1 MMIDYSKIPS
11 PCYVLNEQLLRKNL
25 ELLKKVQVEAN
36 IDIILAFKGF
46 SMWSAFP
53 MVRDYLAGAT
63 ASSLYE
69 AMLCNEEMKCKAHT
83 YAAAYNPK
91 EFETIASLSS
101 HITFNSISEYNRY
114 YPIIAEKFPTVS
126 LGIRVNPEYSVVETD
141 LYNPCAPGS
150 RLGTTIENFEGK
162 LPEGLE
168 GLHFH
173 ALCESNSYD
182 LENVLNSF
190 EHLFGNFLP
199 KLKWLNFGGGHLMTK
214 KGYDIDHLIQ
224 LLKKFKSK
232 YPNLHIILE
241 PGSAIAWQTGDLVST
256 VLDIVDN
263 KGIKTAMLD
272 VSFTCHMPD
281 CLEMPYR
288 PKVTG
293 ATDPIEGKQSYR
305 LGGVSCLSGDY
316 MEAYSFDKPLEPG
329 DLVIFEDMIHY
340 TMVKT
345 SMFNGVAHPS
355 IAIFREN
362 GEFDVVR
369 TFNYQ
374 DYKHRLS

>member
-1 MMIDYSKIPS
+1 MDYSKVPS
-11 PCYVLNEQLLRKNL
+11 PCYVLNEQLLIKNL
-25 ELLKKVQVEAN
+25 ELLKKVRIEADV
-36 IDIILAFKGF
+36 DIILAFKGF
-46 SMWSAFP
+46 SMWSTFP
-53 MVRDYLAGAT
+53 LVRQYLSGAT

-69 AMLCNEEMKCKAHT
+69 AMLCMDEMKCKAHT
-83 YAAAYNPK
+83 YAAAYYPN
-91 EFETIASLSS
+91 EFDEIASLSS
-101 HITFNSISEYNRY
+101 HITFNSVSEYNRY
-114 YPIIAEKFPTVS
+114 AQHLKENHPTVS
-126 LGIRVNPEYSVVETD
+126 PGIRVNPEYSVVETD

-150 RLGTTIENFEGK
+150 RLGTTIENFNGK
-162 LPEGLE
+162 LPDGLE

-190 EHLFGNFLP
+190 ERLFGSFLP
-199 KLKWLNFGGGHLMTK
+199 HLKWLNLGGGHLITK
-214 KGYDIDHLIQ
+214 KGYDVDHLIQ
-224 LLKKFKSK
+224 LLKKFKAK
-232 YPNLHIILE
+232 YPNLKIIME

-263 KGIKTAMLD
+263 KGIKTAMLN

-293 ATDPIEGKQSYR
+293 ATDPINGKPTYR

-316 MEAYSFDKPLEPG
+316 IEAYSFEQELQPG
-329 DLVIFEDMIHY
+329 DTIVFEDMIHY

-345 SMFNGVAHPS
+345 TMFNGVSHPS
-355 IAIFREN
+355 IAILKEN
-362 GEFDVVR
+362 GELEVVR
-369 TFNYQ
+369 KFNYL
-374 DYKHRLS
+374 DYKNRLS

>member
-1 MMIDYSKIPS
+1 MDYSKVPS
-11 PCYVLNEQLLRKNL
+11 PCYVLNEQLLIKNL
-25 ELLKKVQVEAN
+25 ELLKKVRIEADV
-36 IDIILAFKGF
+36 DIILAFKGF

-53 MVRDYLAGAT
+53 LVRQYLSGTT

-69 AMLCNEEMKCKAHT
+69 AILCMDEMKCKAHT
-83 YAAAYNPK
+83 YAAAYYPN
-91 EFETIASLSS
+91 EFEEIASLSS

-114 YPIIAEKFPTVS
+114 INLLKDKYPSVS
-126 LGIRVNPEYSVVETD
+126 PGIRVNPEYSVVETD

-150 RLGTTIENFEGK
+150 RLGTTIENFNGK
-162 LPEGLE
+162 LPDGLE

-190 EHLFGNFLP
+190 ERLFGSFLP
-199 KLKWLNFGGGHLMTK
+199 HLKWLNLGGGHLITK
-214 KGYDIDHLIQ
+214 KGYDVDHLIQ
-224 LLKKFKSK
+224 LLKKFNAK
-232 YPNLHIILE
+232 YPNLKLIME

-263 KGIKTAMLD
+263 KGIKTAMLN

-293 ATDPIEGKQSYR
+293 ATDPIIGKPTYR

-316 MEAYSFDKPLEPG
+316 MEAYSFEQELQPG
-329 DLVIFEDMIHY
+329 DTIVFEDMIHY

-345 SMFNGVAHPS
+345 TMFNGVMHPS
-355 IAIFREN
+355 IAILKEN
-362 GEFDVVR
+362 GELEVVR
-369 TFNYQ
+369 KFNYL
-374 DYKHRLS
+374 DYKNRLS

>member
-1 MMIDYSKIPS
+1 MDYSKVPS
-11 PCYVLNEQLLRKNL
+11 PCYVLNEQLLIKNL
-25 ELLKKVQVEAN
+25 ELLKKVRIKADV
-36 IDIILAFKGF
+36 DIILAFKGF
-46 SMWSAFP
+46 SMWSTFP
-53 MVRDYLAGAT
+53 LVRQYLSGAT

-69 AMLCNEEMKCKAHT
+69 AMLCMDEMKCKAHT
-83 YAAAYNPK
+83 YAAAYYPN
-91 EFETIASLSS
+91 EFDEIASLSS

-114 YPIIAEKFPTVS
+114 INLLKDKYPTVS
-126 LGIRVNPEYSVVETD
+126 PGIRVNPEYSVVETD

-150 RLGTTIENFEGK
+150 RLGTTIENFNGK
-162 LPEGLE
+162 LPDGLE

-190 EHLFGNFLP
+190 ERLFGSFLP
-199 KLKWLNFGGGHLMTK
+199 HLKWLNLGGGHLITK
-214 KGYDIDHLIQ
+214 KGYDVDHLIQ
-224 LLKKFKSK
+224 LLKKFKAK
-232 YPNLHIILE
+232 YANLKIIME

-263 KGIKTAMLD
+263 KGIKTAMLN

-293 ATDPIEGKQSYR
+293 ATDPINGKPTYR

-316 MEAYSFDKPLEPG
+316 MEAYSFEQELQSG
-329 DLVIFEDMIHY
+329 DTIVFEDMIHY

-345 SMFNGVAHPS
+345 TMFNGVMHPS
-355 IAIFREN
+355 IAILKEN
-362 GEFDVVR
+362 GELEVVR
-369 TFNYQ
+369 KFNYL
-374 DYKHRLS
+374 DYKNRLS

>member
-1 MMIDYSKIPS
+1 MDYSKVPS
-11 PCYVLNEQLLRKNL
+11 PCYVLNEQLLIKNL
-25 ELLKKVQVEAN
+25 ELLKKVRIEADV
-36 IDIILAFKGF
+36 DIILAFKGF
-46 SMWSAFP
+46 SMWSTFP
-53 MVRDYLAGAT
+53 LVRQYLSGAT

-69 AMLCNEEMKCKAHT
+69 AMLCMDEMKCKSHT
-83 YAAAYNPK
+83 YAAAYYPN
-91 EFETIASLSS
+91 EFEEIASLSS

-114 YPIIAEKFPTVS
+114 INLLNDKYPSVS
-126 LGIRVNPEYSVVETD
+126 PGIRVNPEYSVVETD
-141 LYNPCAPGS
+141 LYNPCSPGS
-150 RLGTTIENFEGK
+150 RLGTTIENFNGK
-162 LPEGLE
+162 LPDGLE

-190 EHLFGNFLP
+190 ERLFGSFLP
-199 KLKWLNFGGGHLMTK
+199 QLKWLNLGGGHLITK
-214 KGYDIDHLIQ
+214 QGYDVDHLIQ
-224 LLKKFKSK
+224 LLKKFKAK
-232 YPNLHIILE
+232 YPNLKLIME

-263 KGIKTAMLD
+263 KGIKTAMLN

-293 ATDPIEGKQSYR
+293 ATDPIIGKPTYR

-316 MEAYSFDKPLEPG
+316 MEAYSFEQELQPG
-329 DLVIFEDMIHY
+329 DTIIFEDMIHY

-345 SMFNGVAHPS
+345 TMFNGVMHPS
-355 IAIFREN
+355 IAILKEN
-362 GEFDVVR
+362 GELKVVR
-369 TFNYQ
+369 KFNYL
-374 DYKHRLS
+374 DYKNRLS